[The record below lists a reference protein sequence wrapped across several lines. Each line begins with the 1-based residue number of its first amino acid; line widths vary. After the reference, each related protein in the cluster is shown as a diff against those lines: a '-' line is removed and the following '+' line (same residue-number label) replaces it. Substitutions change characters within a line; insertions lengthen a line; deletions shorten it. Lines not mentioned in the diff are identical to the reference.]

1 MYILVHRVLSCSLQP
16 CTSNVLGKYMIRYIK
31 KSPICF
37 GGFLALIFL
46 LSCFCGLMLG
56 YVNLSACNVW
66 SGLLFPRQGDDITA
80 LIWDLRLPRVILA
93 AAAGMGLSLSGVV
106 MQAMFRNPMAGPYIM
121 GVSSGAAL
129 GVVMSVFLGVGA
141 VLGAGAVGTGA
152 FCGALVLSFLIASMA
167 GQRQGNPSFLL
178 ILGVALSAVC
188 SGLTSVIIFAGAN
201 SSGIDVTL
209 YWMMGSVAFAKLASS
224 SFLLLLVILI
234 SMFFISQSRVLNLM
248 MEGEESAIPLGIRLL
263 PFIRLYLIINAIL
276 VGAVVM
282 EAGLVGFVGLIV
294 PHFVR
299 MVIGA
304 EHRRVLPLSVIC
316 GGILTVWADIAGRC
330 LIPGQDI
337 PIGVMLAFIGA
348 PVFVGMLL
356 KKTYRFGGEQE

>member
-1 MYILVHRVLSCSLQP
+1 MYTLVHRVLSCSP
-16 CTSNVLGKYMIRYIK
+16 PPYISNVLGKYMIRYIK

-37 GGFLALIFL
+37 GGFLALILF

-56 YVNLSACNVW
+56 YMNLSVCDVW
-66 SGLLFPRQGDDITA
+66 NSLLFPRYGDDNSV
-80 LIWDLRLPRVILA
+80 LIWDLRLPRMILA

-129 GVVMSVFLGVGA
+129 GVVMSVFLGLGA

-152 FCGALVLSFLIASMA
+152 FCGALVLSLIIASMA
-167 GQRQGNPSFLL
+167 GRRQRNPSFLL

-209 YWMMGSVAFAKLASS
+209 YWMMGSVAFAKLESS
-224 SFLLLLVILI
+224 TLLLLLVILL
-234 SMFFISQSRVLNLM
+234 SLFFTAQSRILNLM
-248 MEGEESAIPLGIRLL
+248 MEGEEAAVPLGVSLI

-282 EAGLVGFVGLIV
+282 EAGLIGFVGLIV

-304 EHRRVLPLSVIC
+304 EHRRVVPVSAIC

-348 PVFVGMLL
+348 PIFIGMLI